1 MFLHSKFFIFKTIN
15 AIINNKGLKDN
26 GVITNDQYRANLNN
40 ILKSCPQYDLTGL
53 VKKNVVSDV
62 CYGCDQPWLNQSWL
76 HWPES
81 GIVQV
86 SPISPG
92 NPLLPGRPFLPSLYI
107 I

>member
-1 MFLHSKFFIFKTIN
+1 
-15 AIINNKGLKDN
+15 
-26 GVITNDQYRANLNN
+26 
-40 ILKSCPQYDLTGL
+40 L